1 MNKNLNL
8 INSLKSKENN
18 SVIKLYKKIG
28 LQKLGLMTSQA
39 WYDDPKMLLFIL
51 ARYKFVS
58 KMFSGLKNVLEVGCG
73 DAFASRIVKQTV
85 ANLDVSDH
93 DSDLISEAKSR
104 DMKKWKMEY
113 LIHNMIFRSTKKK
126 YDGIYLLDVLEHI
139 DKNKEKKFMKNI
151 CRSLK
156 KNGKVIIGMPSKN
169 SQKFASKLSK
179 LGHVNCKTEQ
189 DLKKFLKIFF
199 NDVYVFSMND
209 EVVHTGFYPMS
220 NYFLAICNTKK

>member
-18 SVIKLYKKIG
+18 SVIKLFKKIG

-58 KMFSGLKNVLEVGCG
+58 KMFSGLKSVLEVGCG
-73 DAFASRIVKQTV
+73 DAFASRIVRQTV
-85 ANLDVSDH
+85 AKLDVSDH
-93 DSDLISEAKSR
+93 DPDLISEAKSR

-156 KNGKVIIGMPSKN
+156 KMGK
-169 SQKFASKLSK
+169 L
-179 LGHVNCKTEQ
+179 
-189 DLKKFLKIFF
+189 
-199 NDVYVFSMND
+199 
-209 EVVHTGFYPMS
+209 
-220 NYFLAICNTKK
+220 